1 MPQTSVPQA
10 RIVVSIGGNA
20 FERAGQPLTM
30 ASQFA
35 LAETMLGALLPVLT
49 GPDAVLLTHGNGPQ
63 VGNLLRR
70 SDVASGLAY
79 PVPLEVCVAESEG
92 ELGYV
97 LMQAAY
103 NVLAKA
109 HCTLGVA
116 ALLTLVEVDAADPAF
131 ATPTKPIGAVL
142 TPAEV
147 DALRAR
153 GVPMALDA
161 RRGWRRVVA
170 SPRPLRVPG
179 IATLD
184 ALLRNDTLVIASGG
198 GGVPVARTRDGGTER
213 LDGIA
218 AVVDKDHTAALLAD
232 ALGAHLMLIVT
243 AVPCVYRDYAD
254 PLRRTP
260 LRTLR
265 VAEAEALARAGQFPA
280 GTMGPKIDAALH
292 FLRGG
297 PGRRVIVCAPEGIAA
312 ALAGAAGGTG
322 TAETAG
328 TLIEQ

>member
-1 MPQTSVPQA
+1 MPQP

-20 FERAGQPLTM
+20 FEHAGQPLTM
-30 ASQFA
+30 AGQFA

-70 SDVASGLAY
+70 SDLAAGLAY

-97 LMQAAY
+97 LLQSLG

-109 HCTLGVA
+109 HCTREVA
-116 ALLTLVEVDAADPAF
+116 ALLTLVEVNAADPAF
-131 ATPTKPIGAVL
+131 ASPTKPIGAVL
-142 TPAEV
+142 TTAEV
-147 DALRAR
+147 EALQAR
-153 GVPMALDA
+153 GVPVVLDA
-161 RRGWRRVVA
+161 GRGWRRVVA
-170 SPRPLRVPG
+170 SPLPVRVPG

-184 ALLRNDTLVIASGG
+184 ALLHNGTLVIASGG
-198 GGVPVARTRDGGTER
+198 GGVPVVRTGDGNTTR
-213 LDGIA
+213 LDGIP
-218 AVVDKDHTAALLAD
+218 AVIDKDHTAALLAD
-232 ALGAHLMLIVT
+232 ALGAHLLLIVT

-254 PLRRTP
+254 PSRRTP
-260 LRTLR
+260 LHRLR
-265 VAEAEALARAGQFPA
+265 AAETEALARAGQFPA

-297 PGRRVIVCAPEGIAA
+297 VHRRVIVCAPDGIAA
-312 ALAGAAGGTG
+312 ALASAAASG
-322 TAETAG
+322 TAEAAG
-328 TLIEQ
+328 TLIEP